1 MKRLKTV
8 CGNCKYFKGHDE
20 FSDEPSCRLHMFG
33 KINDFLREWTNKK
46 MNCKDN
52 IKQVAG
58 IPKDCPY
65 IMEHI
70 VLNGEKDE

>member
-1 MKRLKTV
+1 
-8 CGNCKYFKGHDE
+8 
-20 FSDEPSCRLHMFG
+20 MFG

-70 VLNGEKDE
+70 VLNGEKNEG